1 MSAQTFSHERN
12 YGCRIREIIY
22 RGHRCVSMENEFL
35 RVFIAADKGADILE
49 FLYKPLDVDF
59 LWHSYHG
66 LRATEHFRPGSA
78 LANGNFR
85 EHFAGGWFEMLPNGP
100 LPCTHRG
107 AEFGYHGE
115 ATLLPWNYQ
124 IEVDEP
130 EKISVKF
137 WARLVRMPLLAE
149 KTLTLTK
156 GSSTLQNNERLTNE
170 SGQPLEI
177 LWGQH
182 PTFGETFLE
191 SGCRV
196 FLPPCKIIS
205 ETTLPNGRI
214 ASGQKSDWPKI
225 NSVNRRSVSIEE
237 IDLSFIPGP
246 ETKSHDFVRLEEF
259 SEGWFALVNPRRKI
273 GFALRWDAKIFPVL
287 GFWQVYRGAM
297 DYPYYG
303 TNYAVALE
311 PACDLPSLSEA
322 ARKGTAIVLDPGA
335 PLETTFEATAFCEP
349 LTVNRVQTGGVIL

>member
-100 LPCTHRG
+100 LPCAHRG
-107 AEFGYHGE
+107 AEFGHHGE

-124 IEVDEP
+124 IETDEP

-137 WARLVRMPLLAE
+137 WVRLARMPLLAE
-149 KTLTLTK
+149 KKLTLTK

-182 PTFGETFLE
+182 PTFGEPFLE